1 MEDDSVAAQA
11 DPVPPQAA
19 EPSTAR
25 EPTVREF
32 ELRLN
37 GMTCGSCEKLIE
49 RIATDE
55 GASTTRVN
63 AKEGVAIIRCREDRL
78 QALKSRLAQKGFPE
92 RKADGARGSPEGVKL
107 YLLSLL
113 AGEPHVEVESNLMKY
128 AVGSLVVLLAFGAF
142 GYGYL
147 LKAFGSPVAA
157 VSLFLLA
164 AGGSVMIVS
173 SYFHMACYRKN
184 MSCSN
189 GMMVGMTTGMIAG
202 YLIGAL
208 LGATNGMFVGSVVG
222 LAFGVGI
229 GLALGRHCGIMGAME
244 GIMAGLMSG
253 IMGAMTSIM
262 LINDNLLAML
272 YILGGISITTLG
284 GLSYMMHRE
293 AGPAPMAEL
302 GARFDNFFMAS
313 LILSAL
319 LLLTMIY
326 GPKGPII
333 FIR

>member
-1 MEDDSVAAQA
+1 MENNSVPAQA
-11 DPVPPQAA
+11 GPVHPEEPP
-19 EPSTAR
+19 
-25 EPTVREF
+25 VKEF
-32 ELRLN
+32 ELRLA

-49 RIATDE
+49 RIAADE
-55 GASTTRVN
+55 GASIMHIN
-63 AKEGVAIIRCREDRL
+63 AKDGVATLLCREDRL
-78 QALKSRLAQKGFPE
+78 DALKGRLAQKGFPE
-92 RKADGARGSPEGVKL
+92 READGARGSPEGVKR

-128 AVGSLVVLLAFGAF
+128 AAGSLVVLLAVGAF

-157 VSLFLLA
+157 VSLFLLVV
-164 AGGSVMIVS
+164 GGSVMVVF

-202 YLIGAL
+202 YITGAL
-208 LGATNGMFVGSVVG
+208 VAATNGMFVGSVVG

-229 GLALGRHCGIMGAME
+229 GLALGRHCGIMGALE

-313 LILSAL
+313 VLLSAL

-326 GPKGPII
+326 GPKGPITL
-333 FIR
+333 IR